1 MYQDYFDL
9 NKILD
14 KYPKTYIKLKKLMQE
29 EGEILSTMTD
39 NDYSTLTP
47 QNAARLEEILSE
59 IQDMRSTIDELG
71 NYRENYHEAN
81 AVNNYFTRRKQLNTK
96 YKETKPK
103 QAFEE
108 RYKQAIANLQY
119 PSDSE
124 TYREAAAW
132 LDANTN
138 YRLSPEFIRE
148 LNDIYKQTKR
158 GNPITGYILTMSRG
172 KYDKNGIID
181 GTRFNSTQVENI
193 KKHEEQMLL
202 AAKNRIAEKIVKP
215 KLG

>member
-1 MYQDYFDL
+1 M
-9 NKILD
+9 K
-14 KYPKTYIKLKKLMQE
+14 
-29 EGEILSTMTD
+29 
-39 NDYSTLTP
+39 NDIS
-47 QNAARLEEILSE
+47 
-59 IQDMRSTIDELG
+59 
-71 NYRENYHEAN
+71 
-81 AVNNYFTRRKQLNTK
+81 
-96 YKETKPK
+96 KP
-103 QAFEE
+103 
-108 RYKQAIANLQY
+108 LQY

-202 AAKNRIAEKIVKP
+202 AAKNRIAEMNVLNGVILLIMKTNML
-215 KLG
+215 KLIN